1 MNKQPQVTEKT
12 RKKLIA
18 SFWKMYKTNDIS
30 KITIGN
36 ICKRAD
42 YERTSFY
49 RYFDDI
55 NDILEQTEKEIVESI
70 RSDIQKN
77 YKDED
82 TGIFYEGFKKFN
94 SKYGEYIVVFHEKG
108 NRNFYNKFKALVKE
122 DVFKY
127 LKFNVKDEK
136 EKDFLFEF
144 MFSSLISSY
153 AYWYRHQK
161 SMTLESFVKYA
172 NNLLLNG
179 TKDIIIYK

>member
-94 SKYGEYIVVFHEKG
+94 
-108 NRNFYNKFKALVKE
+108 N
-122 DVFKY
+122 
-127 LKFNVKDEK
+127 
-136 EKDFLFEF
+136 
-144 MFSSLISSY
+144 
-153 AYWYRHQK
+153 
-161 SMTLESFVKYA
+161 
-172 NNLLLNG
+172 
-179 TKDIIIYK
+179 